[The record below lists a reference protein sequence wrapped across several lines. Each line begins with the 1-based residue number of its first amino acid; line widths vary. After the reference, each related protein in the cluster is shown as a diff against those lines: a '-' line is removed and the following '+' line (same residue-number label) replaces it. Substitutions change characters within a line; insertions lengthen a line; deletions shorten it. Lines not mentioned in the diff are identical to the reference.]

1 MSTGDDV
8 SMFESKDARLATVLS
23 ALEALTTRT
32 ELLAKQNQELF
43 MAMSDGQGREPL
55 HSSQQVVSPRPTFQE
70 SVGVPSQSGGSS
82 SSTMLEVKEPRIS
95 LPEKFDGTRS
105 KFRGF
110 VNQVRLVF
118 ILQPQRYPTDVSRV
132 GLVGT
137 LLSGQALSWFAPLFE
152 KQSPILNSFEAF
164 MVAFEEAFGEHDKIR
179 SATTKIRGLRQGM
192 RSASVYA
199 SDFRQLACD
208 INWGDQALISQFQW
222 GLRDDVKDLLLTM
235 PDPVT
240 LNEAISQAVRCD
252 NRLFQR
258 RQDKRFLPNLQ
269 RHNNYSMATN
279 SPDVPS
285 EAEDMQIDAARFKPL
300 TEEEKRRR
308 RLEHLCLYCGK
319 PNHKVDNCP
328 QKKRRS
334 YKMRS
339 ATTPSEAQSGN
350 GDVQPH

>member
-8 SMFESKDARLATVLS
+8 SMADSKDVKLDTVLS
-23 ALEALTTRT
+23 ALEALTTKT
-32 ELLAKQNQELF
+32 ELLAKQNQELY
-43 MAMSDGQGREPL
+43 MAMNGGHERQPL
-55 HSSQQVVSPRPTFQE
+55 QQVIPPKPAVQE
-70 SVGVPSQSGGSS
+70 GAVVPSQTGGP
-82 SSTMLEVKEPRIS
+82 STSTKLELKEPRIS

-152 KQSPILNSFEAF
+152 KQSPILNSFDVF
-164 MVAFEEAFGEHDKIR
+164 LVAFEEAFGEHDKIR
-179 SATTKIRGLRQGM
+179 SATTKIRVLRQGM

-208 INWGDQALISQFQW
+208 INWDDQALISQFQW

-235 PDPVT
+235 PDPT
-240 LNEAISQAVRCD
+240 NLNEAISQAVRCD

-258 RQDKRFLPNLQ
+258 RQDKRFLPTPRQ
-269 RHNNYSMATN
+269 HNNYSMAVTSPN
-279 SPDVPS
+279 SNVPS
-285 EAEDMQIDAARFKPL
+285 EVEDMQIDAARFKPL

-308 RLEHLCLYCGK
+308 RMEHLCLYCGK
-319 PNHKVDNCP
+319 PNHKIDNCLE
-328 QKKRRS
+328 KKRRS

-339 ATTPSEAQSGN
+339 ATTLNEARSEN
-350 GDVQPH
+350 EDVQPH